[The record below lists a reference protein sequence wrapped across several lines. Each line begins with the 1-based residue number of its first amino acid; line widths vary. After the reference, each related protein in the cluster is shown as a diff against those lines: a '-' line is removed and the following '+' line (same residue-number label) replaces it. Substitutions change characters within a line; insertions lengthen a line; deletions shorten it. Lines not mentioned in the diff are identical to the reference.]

1 MLCTENNIGDKSQV
15 IYNTHG
21 QDGMNATRDIAP
33 IAEDNPEPTDG
44 SMTLKRR
51 LIQAA
56 VIGSGLIW
64 ASDIIYKIVNDVS
77 YVNRER
83 CILYKSLPKIG
94 FVVFEYFFET
104 LVIVFVGIFLAVL
117 LSRWFLRFQRFYPR
131 NPVTAFLSASVIPV
145 CACALIPLLSAMKGK
160 MKFATTMSFVLTA
173 PLLSPY
179 ILVLSFSVLGFT
191 YGMLRIASAFIL
203 VMITAFI
210 LGYLQRND
218 VSLEPAGAGGGC
230 AQTCGAQEG
239 DVYLE
244 TFKIF
249 KGLLLPLL
257 IGGAIGVLLEYLG
270 PRAFLL
276 NGRAGRG
283 VPGVLAWILIGAPLY
298 FCNGA
303 EVLFLR
309 PLVNHGLPLGTAI
322 GFSMTSTTIC
332 ATSIAMLLK
341 IIGSRL
347 TVALVACVVLI
358 SLALALVVNAML

>member
-1 MLCTENNIGDKSQV
+1 MNFKSTGHDILENAKDSVASSTAYPRQS
-15 IYNTHG
+15 
-21 QDGMNATRDIAP
+21 
-33 IAEDNPEPTDG
+33 DG
-44 SMTLKRR
+44 SMTLRR
-51 LIQAA
+51 QLIRAA

-83 CILYKSLPKIG
+83 CILYKSLPRIG

-179 ILVLSFSVLGFT
+179 ILILSFSVLGIT

-210 LGYLQRND
+210 LGSLQRND
-218 VSLEPAGAGGGC
+218 VSLEMAGAGDGC
-230 AQTCGAQEG
+230 AKTCGAQEG

-249 KGLLLPLL
+249 KSLLLPLL

-283 VPGVLAWILIGAPLY
+283 VAGVLAWILIGAPLY

-303 EVLFLR
+303 EILFLR

-332 ATSIAMLLK
+332 TTSIAMLLK

-347 TVALVACVVLI
+347 TVVLVACVVLI
-358 SLALALVVNAML
+358 SLTLALVVNAML